1 MPHDALKTDGPVNGP
16 ISGAHAPPFA
26 PILFAATMGFAGFLL
41 FLVQPMAG
49 KLILPWFGGSAS
61 TWIVSM
67 LFFQAALL
75 AGYIYAYGLTLP
87 LSLSTQAKTQ
97 IAVVV
102 AALLL
107 LPVTPSDAWK
117 PTGSEDPTWRIIAIL
132 ATSVGVPYMVLATT
146 TPLLSRW
153 LARAAPGASPAPFFA
168 IANAGAFA
176 GLIAYPFLVEPN
188 LTSREQSLAWSAGFA
203 LYAAMLAGCA
213 LLVLRS
219 GDDVARGSVSVKAIA
234 PSVPDS
240 LLAWIGFSALGS
252 VLLLATSNAITLYS
266 AVVPFLWVLPLGV
279 YLLSF
284 VVAFG
289 APRVYRRRP
298 WALAFLAL
306 CGVQLLLTYPDT
318 AGELLIQLI
327 VECGVLF
334 AGCMICHGELAR
346 RQPTT
351 ERLPKFYLA
360 VAAGGAIGGLLTA
373 VVSPLILKQF
383 FEHQIAL
390 IAIAL
395 VAFVHLLRAR
405 SGLMKAAAGATG
417 AFFAIGVASAVQ
429 TELDTRSILVE
440 RVRNFYGVLEV
451 VKEREADPDKYSLAL
466 RQAGV
471 DQGWQFQKDE
481 FKLTPPCGYDEAS
494 ALGLALRHQA
504 SRRANPDAPLR
515 IGVVGLG
522 AGMVAGLGHTGD
534 VLRYYELNPAVVD
547 LAQRYFSFLRDGKA
561 KADVL
566 IGDARLVMER
576 QIERGERQEFD
587 ILVMN
592 AFRGASPPMH
602 LMTKEAFETYLAH
615 LSPNGILAINF
626 DLDTFEMA
634 PLHRGMARA
643 FGLNA
648 RWFETP
654 KGPDCEAPISWAL
667 YTRDPAFFT
676 LPEVVRAVTAW
687 RDNGQAEIVWTDRS
701 SNLMS
706 ILNMRSSQ

>member
-1 MPHDALKTDGPVNGP
+1 MT
-16 ISGAHAPPFA
+16 GAPFSRTLAPWF
-26 PILFAATMGFAGFLL
+26 FGATMALAGFLL

-75 AGYIYAYGLTLP
+75 GGYIYAYGLTLP
-87 LSLSTQAKTQ
+87 LAISTQAKVQ
-97 IAVVV
+97 IGVVT
-102 AALLL
+102 AALFL
-107 LPVTPSDAWK
+107 LPVTPSDTWK

-132 ATSVGVPYMVLATT
+132 AASVGIPYMTLATT

-153 LARAAPGASPAPFFA
+153 LARAAPDLSPARFFA
-168 IANAGAFA
+168 LANAGAFA
-176 GLIAYPFLVEPN
+176 GLLAYPFIVEPN
-188 LTSREQSLAWSAGFA
+188 LTSREQTLAWSAGFS
-203 LYAAMLAGCA
+203 LYAVMLTACA
-213 LLVLRS
+213 LIVLRS
-219 GDDVARGSVSVKAIA
+219 ASPAAPVRIFA
-234 PSVPDS
+234 PSNAGATSDQ
-240 LLAWIGFSALGS
+240 LFAWVAYSALGS
-252 VLLLATSNAITLYS
+252 VLLLATSNAITLYA
-266 AVVPFLWVLPLGV
+266 AVVPFLWVLPLGL

-289 APRVYRRRP
+289 APGVYGRRT
-298 WALAFLAL
+298 WALVFLGL
-306 CGVQLLLTYPDT
+306 CGVELLLVYPETASQLLT
-318 AGELLIQLI
+318 QLI
-327 VECGVLF
+327 VESGVLF
-334 AGCMICHGELAR
+334 SGCMICHGELAR
-346 RQPTT
+346 RQPPP

-360 VAAGGAIGGLLTA
+360 IAAGGAIGGLLTA
-373 VVSPLILKQF
+373 VAAPLLLEQF
-383 FEHQIAL
+383 FEHQLAL

-395 VAFVHLLRAR
+395 VAIAHLMRAR
-405 SGLMKAAAGATG
+405 SGFMKVAAGAIG

-429 TELDTRSILVE
+429 NEINTRSILVE
-440 RVRNFYGVLEV
+440 RVRNFYGVLEI
-451 VKEREADPDKYSLAL
+451 VKEREADPEKYSYAL

-471 DQGWQFQKDE
+471 DQGWQFQKNE

-504 SRRANPDAPLR
+504 RRRTDGQDAPLR

-522 AGMVAGLGHTGD
+522 AGMVAGLGHSGD

-566 IGDARLVMER
+566 VGDARLVMER
-576 QIERGERQEFD
+576 QLEKGEPQNFD

-602 LMTKEAFETYLAH
+602 LMTKEAFETYIAH
-615 LSPNGILAINF
+615 LSPNGVLAINF

-667 YTRDPAFFT
+667 YTRDPAFFNV
-676 LPEVVRAVTAW
+676 PELARAASPW
-687 RDNGQAEIVWTDRS
+687 RDGGKTEIVWTDRS

-706 ILNMRSSQ
+706 ILKLRSNQ

>member
-1 MPHDALKTDGPVNGP
+1 
-16 ISGAHAPPFA
+16 
-26 PILFAATMGFAGFLL
+26 MGLAGFLL

-75 AGYIYAYGLTLP
+75 AGYFYAYGLTLP
-87 LSLSTQAKTQ
+87 LPVTTQAKIQ
-97 IAVVV
+97 IAVVM
-102 AALLL
+102 ASLLM
-107 LPVTPSDAWK
+107 LPVTPSDTWK
-117 PTGSEDPTWRIIAIL
+117 PTGSEDPTWRIVAIL
-132 ATSVGVPYMVLATT
+132 GASVGLPYIVLATT

-153 LARAAPGASPAPFFA
+153 LARIAPDLAPARFFA
-168 IANAGAFA
+168 VANAGAFA
-176 GLIAYPFLVEPN
+176 GLIAYPFVVEPN
-188 LTSREQSLAWSAGFA
+188 LTSREQTLIWSAGFA
-203 LYAAMLAGCA
+203 LYAALFIVCA
-213 LLVLRS
+213 ALVLRGGREGAS
-219 GDDVARGSVSVKAIA
+219 SAPPAGPAGDA
-234 PSVPDS
+234 PAPEAF
-240 LLAWIGFSALGS
+240 LAWIAFSALGS

-266 AVVPFLWVLPLGV
+266 AVVPFLWVLPLGL

-284 VVAFG
+284 VLAFG
-289 APRVYRRRP
+289 APRLYRRRD
-298 WALAFLAL
+298 WSLIFLAL
-306 CGVQLLLTYPDT
+306 CGIELLLTYPDT
-318 AGELLIQLI
+318 AGELLTQLV
-327 VECGVLF
+327 VESGVLF

-346 RQPTT
+346 RQPAGA
-351 ERLPKFYLA
+351 RLPKFYLA
-360 VAAGGAIGGLLTA
+360 VAAGGAIGGFLTA
-373 VVSPLILKQF
+373 VLAPLLLKQY
-383 FEHQIAL
+383 FEHQMAL
-390 IAIAL
+390 LATAL
-395 VAFVHLLRAR
+395 VALAHLLRAR
-405 SGLMKAAAGATG
+405 RGSMKVAAGVTG
-417 AFFAIGVASAVQ
+417 AFFLVGVASAVQ
-429 TELDTRSILVE
+429 NELDTRSILVE

-451 VKEREADPDKYSLAL
+451 VKEHEKDPDKYSLAL

-471 DQGWQFQKDE
+471 DQGWQYQSDE
-481 FKLTPPCGYDEAS
+481 LRLTPPCGFDEES
-494 ALGLALRHQA
+494 ALGLALQFQA
-504 SRRANPDAPLR
+504 RRREEGPDTPLR

-547 LAQRYFSFLRDGKA
+547 LAHRYFSFLRDGKA

-576 QIERGERQEFD
+576 QLERGESQQFD

-615 LSPNGILAINF
+615 LAPNGILAINF

-643 FGLNA
+643 FSLDV

-654 KGPDCEAPISWAL
+654 KGPDCDAPISWAL
-667 YTRDPAFFT
+667 YTRDSAFFN
-676 LPEVVRAVTAW
+676 LPGVAKAASPW
-687 RDNGQAEIVWTDRS
+687 RDRDGAEVVWTDRS

-706 ILNMRSSQ
+706 ILNMRSAR

>member
-1 MPHDALKTDGPVNGP
+1 M
-16 ISGAHAPPFA
+16 SSAHARTFA
-26 PILFAATMGFAGFLL
+26 PLLFGATMGLAGFLL

-87 LSLSTQAKTQ
+87 LSLSTQAKAQ
-97 IAVVV
+97 IVVV
-102 AALLL
+102 IAALFL
-107 LPVTPSDAWK
+107 LPVTPSESWK
-117 PTGSEDPTWRIIAIL
+117 PTGSEEPTWRIIAIL
-132 ATSVGVPYMVLATT
+132 AASVGIPYMVLATT

-153 LARAAPGASPAPFFA
+153 LARAAPEASPAPFFA

-176 GLIAYPFLVEPN
+176 GLLAYPFLVEPT
-188 LTSREQSLAWSAGFA
+188 LTSQEQTLAWSAGFA

-213 LLVLRS
+213 LVVLRS
-219 GDDVARGSVSVKAIA
+219 RGETAKASAPPDGAMQPAPDALVAWV
-234 PSVPDS
+234 
-240 LLAWIGFSALGS
+240 GFSALGS

-266 AVVPFLWVLPLGV
+266 AVIPFLWVLPLGV

-318 AGELLIQLI
+318 AGELLIQLL

-346 RQPTT
+346 RQPVAQ
-351 ERLPKFYLA
+351 RLPKFYLA
-360 VAAGGAIGGLLTA
+360 VAAGGAMGGLLTA
-373 VVSPLILKQF
+373 VVSPLLLKQF
-383 FEHQIAL
+383 FEHQIAIL
-390 IAIAL
+390 AIAS
-395 VAFVHLLRAR
+395 VAFAHLLRAR
-405 SGLMKAAAGATG
+405 TGLMKAAAGVAG

-429 TELDTRSILVE
+429 GELDTRSILVE

-471 DQGWQFQKDE
+471 DQGWQYQKDE

-504 SRRANPDAPLR
+504 SRRADPDAPLR

-547 LAQRYFSFLRDGKA
+547 LAHRYFSFLRDGKA

-576 QIERGERQEFD
+576 QLELRQPQAFD
-587 ILVMN
+587 IIVMN
-592 AFRGASPPMH
+592 AFRGATPPMH

-626 DLDTFEMA
+626 DVDTFEMA

-667 YTRDPAFFT
+667 YTRDPAFFNLT
-676 LPEVVRAVTAW
+676 EVARAVTPW
-687 RDNGQAEIVWTDRS
+687 RDNGQSEIVWTDRS

-706 ILNMRSSQ
+706 ILKMRGSP

>member
-1 MPHDALKTDGPVNGP
+1 MPEARTPQAGPRGARDAR
-16 ISGAHAPPFA
+16 AMAPW
-26 PILFAATMGFAGFLL
+26 LYGATMGLAGFLL

-75 AGYIYAYGLTLP
+75 TGYVYAYGLTLP
-87 LSLSTQAKTQ
+87 LAISTQAKAQ
-97 IAVVV
+97 IAVVL

-117 PTGSEDPTWRIIAIL
+117 PTGADDPTWRIIAIL
-132 ATSVGVPYMVLATT
+132 AASVGVPYMVLSTT

-153 LARAAPGASPAPFFA
+153 LARAAPGASPARLFA
-168 IANAGAFA
+168 VANAGAFA
-176 GLIAYPFLVEPN
+176 GLLAYPFLVEPN
-188 LTSREQSLAWSAGFA
+188 LTSREQTLAWSAGFA
-203 LYAAMLAGCA
+203 LYAALVVACA
-213 LLVLRS
+213 LVALRS
-219 GDDVARGSVSVKAIA
+219 A
-234 PSVPDS
+234 PAEPAAQSPREATDAAPDAP
-240 LLAWIGFSALGS
+240 LAWIFFAALAS

-266 AVVPFLWVLPLGV
+266 AVVPFLWVLPLGL

-289 APRVYRRRP
+289 APRACGRTV
-298 WALAFLAL
+298 WALLFLGL
-306 CGVQLLLTYPDT
+306 CGVELLLDYPDT
-318 AGELLIQLI
+318 AAELLTQLV
-327 VECGVLF
+327 VESGVLF

-346 RQPTT
+346 RQPSA

-360 VAAGGAIGGLLTA
+360 VAAGGALGGALTA
-373 VVSPLILKQF
+373 VAAPLLLTQF
-383 FEHQIAL
+383 VEHQIAL
-390 IAIAL
+390 LTIAL
-395 VAFVHLLRAR
+395 VAFAHLARAR
-405 SGLMKAAAGATG
+405 GGVTKIAAGVTG
-417 AFFAIGVASAVQ
+417 AFFAIGVASAV
-429 TELDTRSILVE
+429 TSEFDTRGILVE

-451 VKEREADPDKYSLAL
+451 VRERQTDPDKYSLAL
-466 RQAGV
+466 RQGGV

-481 FKLTPPCGYDEAS
+481 FRLTPPCGYDEAS

-504 SRRANPDAPLR
+504 RRRADPDAPLR

-534 VLRYYELNPAVVD
+534 MLRYYELNPAVVD
-547 LAQRYFSFLRDGKA
+547 LAHRYFSFLRDGKA

-576 QIERGERQEFD
+576 QLAAGQKQDFD

-615 LSPNGILAINF
+615 LAPEGVLAINF

-634 PLHRGMARA
+634 PFHRGMAHL
-643 FGLNA
+643 FGLEA

-654 KGPDCEAPISWAL
+654 KGPDCDAPISWAL
-667 YTRDPAFFT
+667 YTRDPAFFN
-676 LPEVVRAVTAW
+676 LPEVARAASPW
-687 RDNGQAEIVWTDRS
+687 RDGAQSKIVWTDRS

-706 ILNMRSSQ
+706 ILNLRSAR